1 MHRLPG
7 NIRSKPGMKL
17 LRGIYIFWIFFRYG
31 LDELALSSAPQSGLR
46 TLGRLITLGRNLDA
60 PRGQR
65 LRMALEKL
73 ARFSS
78 SSARCFPP
86 GATCCRPTSPPS

>member
-1 MHRLPG
+1 
-7 NIRSKPGMKL
+7 MKL
-17 LRGIYIFWIFFRYG
+17 LRGIHIFWTFFRYG
-31 LDELALSSAPQSGLR
+31 LDELALSSASHSGLR

-73 ARFSS
+73 GPRW
-78 SSARCFPP
+78 R
-86 GATCCRPTSPPS
+86 